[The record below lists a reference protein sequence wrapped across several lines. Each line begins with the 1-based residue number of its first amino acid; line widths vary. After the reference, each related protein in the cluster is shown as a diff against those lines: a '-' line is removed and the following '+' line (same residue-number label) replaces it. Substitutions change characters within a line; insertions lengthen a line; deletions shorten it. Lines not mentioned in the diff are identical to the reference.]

1 MALTILKTAKSV
13 YKFVNNNKNKTIA
26 LIPTMGALHKGHE
39 ELIKKAKKECGI
51 VIVSIFLNPLQFT
64 KVEDIEKYPQDIDT
78 DKKILNEL
86 NADILFLPSV
96 EDMIPDD
103 YGTYINIDSI
113 YSKSYGISRP
123 LYYKG
128 VVTIM
133 AKLFNIVSP
142 THVYLIEND
151 YQKVFIINKMI
162 KDLNYN
168 ITVKT
173 IPIVRDDNMIALSSI
188 NALLSD
194 REKEEAAIIYEL
206 LKEAREEFKKAS
218 TKSSYLIDII
228 KNNLRTHKMLKLEY
242 IDIVDKDT
250 LLSVETAT
258 KNSIILIS
266 CYCGATRLLDNIHL
280 K

>member
-1 MALTILKTAKSV
+1 MALNILKTAKSIA
-13 YKFVNNNKNKTIA
+13 KFVNNNKNTSIA
-26 LIPTMGALHKGHE
+26 LIPTMGALHEGHAK
-39 ELIKKAKKECGI
+39 LIKKAKKECSV

-64 KVEDIEKYPQDIDT
+64 KVEDIEKYPQNIDE
-78 DKKILNEL
+78 DKKMLIEL
-86 NADILFLPSV
+86 GADILFMPSV

-103 YGTYINIDSI
+103 YGTYINMDNI
-113 YSKSYGISRP
+113 YSKSYGITRP

-128 VVTIM
+128 VVTIT
-133 AKLFNIVSP
+133 AKLFNIISP
-142 THVYLIEND
+142 THVYFTEHD
-151 YQKVFIINKMI
+151 YQKVFIIGKMI

-168 ITVKT
+168 IALKT
-173 IPIVRDDNMIALSSI
+173 IPIVRDDNMLALSST
-188 NALLSD
+188 NALLSE
-194 REKEEAAIIYEL
+194 REKEEAAVIYEL

-228 KNNLRTHKMLKLEY
+228 KNNLRLHKVLKLEY